1 MEAEYPICYTLS
13 AIRLG
18 GRAMMGRPCGQ
29 APHHAKVL
37 ALLAEALA
45 ILDRL
50 DEGIPAAQISGVI
63 EQLETKTRTSA
74 HRLH

>member
-1 MEAEYPICYTLS
+1 
-13 AIRLG
+13 
-18 GRAMMGRPCGQ
+18 MGRPCGQ